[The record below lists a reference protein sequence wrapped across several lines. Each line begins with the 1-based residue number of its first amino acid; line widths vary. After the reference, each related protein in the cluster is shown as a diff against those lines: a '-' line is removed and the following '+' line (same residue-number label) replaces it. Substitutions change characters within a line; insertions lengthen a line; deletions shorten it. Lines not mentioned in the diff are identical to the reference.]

1 MILSFS
7 KDSFKTKILAG
18 TKTTTIRE
26 DKRRRWRVRNF
37 VHFWRGNP
45 RNVRA
50 NPHEFARGIVK
61 RIDQIEIIPN
71 GVIADGTLDIYV
83 NSRQLRGAEKEA
95 LILNDGFENEEEF
108 LEFFSENFVGVLI
121 TFECHTKQEGG
132 EP

>member
-7 KDSFKTKILAG
+7 KDSFKEKILAG
-18 TKTTTIRE
+18 TKTTTIRQ
-26 DKRRRWRVRNF
+26 DKRRRWRVLNF

-61 RIDQIEIIPN
+61 RIDQIEIFPN
-71 GVIADGTLDIYV
+71 GIVARHLDIYV
-83 NSRQLRGAEKEA
+83 NGRQLRATEVEA

-108 LEFFSENFVGVLI
+108 LAFFSENFVGVLI
-121 TFECHTKQEGG
+121 TFECHTIQKGG
-132 EP
+132 EG